1 MTKKR
6 VTIAVFALVGAFVAG
21 ALGYFLAPQ
30 PSRYQ
35 AMATVV
41 LLPPPDLTPAVSSSF
56 WEVLTQG
63 QVSRTAA
70 VLYNEPRWRTSAAKA
85 ANVARSELT
94 VTAMA
99 LPDTTVLTVTVE
111 AGSPAA
117 AESALLDVLNTA
129 TPEVSA
135 LATPYNVKVLWP
147 PPASSYPVPVPGP
160 TQVGAA
166 GGLLG
171 LMVGGGIG
179 WLYLRPRSRRSEAA
193 GQSVAPI
200 DDEALPG

>member
-21 ALGYFLAPQ
+21 ALGYLLAPQ

-70 VLYNEPRWRTSAAKA
+70 VLYNEPRWRTSAAKS

-147 PPASSYPVPVPGP
+147 PPASSYPFRFPVPS
-160 TQVGAA
+160 
-166 GGLLG
+166 
-171 LMVGGGIG
+171 
-179 WLYLRPRSRRSEAA
+179 RSGRREGSW
-193 GQSVAPI
+193 V
-200 DDEALPG
+200 